1 MSDKHDSGKKTGRP
15 EKYRP
20 EYCELVRRLMGKGES
35 VAACCAEIG
44 VPRQT
49 FIEWQKRHPEFRD
62 ACELGKE
69 DSQRWWEKLAMT
81 IATGAAHQKR
91 KEGETNVD
99 HLKKANDKM
108 IQFLMSRRFPD
119 YYSKVN
125 TESKVTQT
133 IKTVVFET
141 QLSNGAIRQSGNI
154 QEVIEEINVDA
165 LIDEVTDEA
174 WKSPNESDFD

>member
-1 MSDKHDSGKKTGRP
+1 MSDQPAESKKVGRP
-15 EKYRP
+15 EKYKP
-20 EYCELVRRLMGKGES
+20 EYCELVRRLMGRGES
-35 VAACCAEIG
+35 IAACCSEIG
-44 VPRQT
+44 VPRKT
-49 FIEWQKRHPEFRD
+49 FLEWQQRHEEFRN

-81 IATGAAHQKR
+81 IATGAAYQK
-91 KEGETNVD
+91 GENGSTKND

-125 TESKVTQT
+125 SESKVTQT

-141 QLSNGAIRQSGNI
+141 QLANGTIRQSGNI
-154 QEVIEEINVDA
+154 EQIVEETNVDA

-174 WKSPNESDFD
+174 WKTPNESD